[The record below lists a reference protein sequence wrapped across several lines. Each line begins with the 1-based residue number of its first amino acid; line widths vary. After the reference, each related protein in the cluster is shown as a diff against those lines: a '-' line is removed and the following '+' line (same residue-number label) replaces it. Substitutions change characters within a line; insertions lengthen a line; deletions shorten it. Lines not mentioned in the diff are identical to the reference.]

1 MPQPG
6 SSLPAGTVCPNRGVF
21 EGVHRVTEPPAP
33 LMRPSSPG
41 AAPLSRP
48 ARISSCLSPALIEFS
63 PLHLILMDFSAPPQ
77 GPILPN

>member
-6 SSLPAGTVCPNRGVF
+6 SLPAPSAPTGGF
-21 EGVHRVTEPPAP
+21 GGVHGVTEPPAP
-33 LMRPSSPG
+33 LMRPGSLG

-48 ARISSCLSPALIEFS
+48 AGISSCLSPALIEFS

-77 GPILPN
+77 GPGLPN